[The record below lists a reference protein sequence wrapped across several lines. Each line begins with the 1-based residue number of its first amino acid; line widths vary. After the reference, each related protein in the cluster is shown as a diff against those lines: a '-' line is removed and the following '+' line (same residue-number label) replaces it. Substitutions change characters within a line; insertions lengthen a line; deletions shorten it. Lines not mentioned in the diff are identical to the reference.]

1 MLEPREFWI
10 RATAGTFMRITHY
23 DIYDRV
29 KRGVMDVQIGVD
41 APVFVPTGDPWPARD
56 GMS

>member
-1 MLEPREFWI
+1 
-10 RATAGTFMRITHY
+10 MRITHY
-23 DIYDRV
+23 DINDRA
-29 KRGVMDVQIGVD
+29 KRGVVDAQIGVD